1 MTLYGSAKILNVY
14 IGKKVDDSQ
23 KKKESATFK
32 AKKLID
38 AVDES
43 KLVVNNYRANTS
55 NIMIVIDKYL
65 SRK

>member
-1 MTLYGSAKILNVY
+1 MCPSID
-14 IGKKVDDSQ
+14 KKVDDSQ